1 MLLVVPC
8 PADRQ
13 CPDVATV
20 NDQDTYG
27 YSALHAAASYGH
39 ADVLAY
45 LISKGG
51 DVNIRDIDGDT
62 PLHACDSAECAALL
76 LAAGGDVNALNTES
90 RSPLYLSLKDHREGM
105 IEFLRANGAAPVE
118 VPEGG
123 FSDSDADSFGA
134 LGDGGSDVEGVLDD
148 CDDGD
153 GDGDDDDEDGD
164 VEETKK

>member
-1 MLLVVPC
+1 MLLLVVPC

-51 DVNIRDIDGDT
+51 AVFRKQASTLSGTQDLG
-62 PLHACDSAECAALL
+62 
-76 LAAGGDVNALNTES
+76 LN
-90 RSPLYLSLKDHREGM
+90 
-105 IEFLRANGAAPVE
+105 
-118 VPEGG
+118 
-123 FSDSDADSFGA
+123 
-134 LGDGGSDVEGVLDD
+134 
-148 CDDGD
+148 
-153 GDGDDDDEDGD
+153 
-164 VEETKK
+164 